1 MDTKVTP
8 VLYVCNAKDCT
19 FSLATPS
26 TYKAK
31 NRKGDI
37 VETTDVYGTVS
48 AKPGEKAICPV
59 CGAVCNDVENGRHK
73 FLRLNSQ
80 RIGAIREKMRLVG
93 NTMKGAQYE
102 PTVDDLKRVRAVLYA
117 EFDRLGAMIDAR
129 EEKIINPGE
138 TDGKRRTVKVK
149 RTFAL

>member
-1 MDTKVTP
+1 MDIKVTP
-8 VLYVCNAKDCT
+8 VLYVCSAKDCT
-19 FSLATPS
+19 FSQ
-26 TYKAK
+26 
-31 NRKGDI
+31 GI
-37 VETTDVYGTVS
+37 VSDNANDKPYGTVS
-48 AKPGEKAICPV
+48 AKPGEKAVCPV

-138 TDGKRRTVKVK
+138 TDGKKRTVKVK

>member
-1 MDTKVTP
+1 MDIKVTP
-8 VLYVCNAKDCT
+8 VLYVCSAKDCT
-19 FSLATPS
+19 FSA
-26 TYKAK
+26 
-31 NRKGDI
+31 GI
-37 VETTDVYGTVS
+37 VGNNANDKPYGTVS
-48 AKPGEKAICPV
+48 AKPGVKAVCPI
-59 CGAVCNDVENGRHK
+59 CGAVCNTIEDGRHK

-80 RIGAIREKMRLVG
+80 RIGCIREKMRLVG

-102 PTVDDLKRVRAVLYA
+102 PTVDDLKRVREVLYA

-138 TDGKRRTVKVK
+138 TDGKKRTAKVK